1 MRHKQTML
9 TKRITIMMTR
19 AIDEAV
25 ELLRDPNLVWGADF
39 NSIRYQLAD
48 LLIVSA
54 AQGDVMQTL
63 ADTLAKRLISP
74 YAAEV
79 SYDPNLE
86 KRDA

>member
-1 MRHKQTML
+1 MPLKQTML
-9 TKRITIMMTR
+9 TKTIAMMTR
-19 AIDEAV
+19 NIDEAV

-63 ADTLAKRLISP
+63 ADSLAKRLISP

-79 SYDPNLE
+79 IYDPNLE

>member
-1 MRHKQTML
+1 MPLKQTML
-9 TKRITIMMTR
+9 TKTIAMMTR
-19 AIDEAV
+19 NIDEAV

-63 ADTLAKRLISP
+63 ADSLAKRLISP

>member
-1 MRHKQTML
+1 ML
-9 TKRITIMMTR
+9 MKILITMMTR

-25 ELLRDPNLVWGADF
+25 ELLRDKNLVWGADF
-39 NSIRYQLAD
+39 NGIRYQLAD
-48 LLIVSA
+48 LLLVSA
-54 AQGDVMQTL
+54 AQGDVMQTVADNL
-63 ADTLAKRLISP
+63 AQRLISP

>member
-1 MRHKQTML
+1 
-9 TKRITIMMTR
+9 MMTR

-25 ELLRDPNLVWGADF
+25 ELLRDTNLVWGSDF
-39 NSIRYQLAD
+39 DGIRYQLAD

-54 AQGDVMQTL
+54 AQGDIMETL
-63 ADTLAKRLISP
+63 ADNLAKRLINPDS
-74 YAAEV
+74 AQV

>member
-1 MRHKQTML
+1 MSMGL
-9 TKRITIMMTR
+9 AIVMMTR

-25 ELLRDPNLVWGADF
+25 ELLRDPNLVWGSDF
-39 NSIRYQLAD
+39 NGIRYALAD
-48 LLIVSA
+48 LLLVSA

-74 YAAEV
+74 YSAEV

>member
-1 MRHKQTML
+1 MPLKQTML
-9 TKRITIMMTR
+9 TKTIAMMTR
-19 AIDEAV
+19 NIDEAV

-54 AQGDVMQTL
+54 AQSDVMQTL
-63 ADTLAKRLISP
+63 ADSLAKRLISP

>member
-9 TKRITIMMTR
+9 TKTMMTMMTR

-25 ELLRDPNLVWGADF
+25 ELLRDPDLVWGSDF
-39 NSIRYQLAD
+39 DSIRYQLAD

-54 AQGDVMQTL
+54 AQGDIMQTL
-63 ADTLAKRLISP
+63 ADSLAKRLISP

>member
-1 MRHKQTML
+1 
-9 TKRITIMMTR
+9 MMTR

-25 ELLRDPNLVWGADF
+25 ELLRDKNLVWGSDF
-39 NSIRYQLAD
+39 DCIRYQLAD

-54 AQGDVMQTL
+54 AQGDIFEAL
-63 ADTLAKRLISP
+63 ADNLAKRLINPDS
-74 YAAEV
+74 AEV

>member
-9 TKRITIMMTR
+9 TKTMMTMMTR

-25 ELLRDPNLVWGADF
+25 ELLRDPDLVWGADF

>member
-1 MRHKQTML
+1 
-9 TKRITIMMTR
+9 MTR

-25 ELLRDPNLVWGADF
+25 ELLRDTNLVWGSDF
-39 NSIRYQLAD
+39 DSIRYQLAD

-54 AQGDVMQTL
+54 AQGDIMETL
-63 ADTLAKRLISP
+63 ADNLAKRLINPDS
-74 YAAEV
+74 AQV

>member
-1 MRHKQTML
+1 
-9 TKRITIMMTR
+9 MMTR

-25 ELLRDPNLVWGADF
+25 ELLRDTNLVWGSDF
-39 NSIRYQLAD
+39 DGIRYQLAD
-48 LLIVSA
+48 LLLVSA

-63 ADTLAKRLISP
+63 ADNLAKRLISP
-74 YAAEV
+74 YSAEV

>member
-1 MRHKQTML
+1 ML
-9 TKRITIMMTR
+9 MKRMTTMMTR

-39 NSIRYQLAD
+39 NGIRLQLAD

-54 AQGDVMQTL
+54 AQGDILETL
-63 ADTLAKRLISP
+63 ADSLAKRLISP

>member
-1 MRHKQTML
+1 M
-9 TKRITIMMTR
+9 KRMTIMMTR

-25 ELLRDPNLVWGADF
+25 ELLRDKNLVWGADF
-39 NSIRYQLAD
+39 DSIRLQLAD

-54 AQGDVMQTL
+54 AQGDILETL
-63 ADTLAKRLISP
+63 ADSLAKRLISP

>member
-1 MRHKQTML
+1 ML
-9 TKRITIMMTR
+9 MNRMMIMMTR

-39 NSIRYQLAD
+39 DSIRYQLAD

-54 AQGDVMQTL
+54 AQGDVMQTI
-63 ADTLAKRLISP
+63 ADNLAKRLISP

-79 SYDPNLE
+79 SYAPNLE
-86 KRDA
+86 KR